1 MADPKKPYNPAK
13 AMFGLDDAPIDT
25 DRQPGRPAPRAPEAT
40 TPTSQTGQ
48 GTSGYAPPGVSFGSQ
63 ITQSP
68 RTAQTGGPLPQ
79 ESGPGTS
86 YRAAQPE
93 NPPQPASGTPQYIY
107 VQTPPETAPSSPRGS
122 GLRWLVIILL
132 VLSGVNLYLVL
143 MARHQLTKTIATQS
157 DQINLLTRR
166 ADSADDRYA
175 QLSAR
180 FQVTAERLGLTQKEL
195 ARARQLAAS
204 IETQQQQSVQQLNA
218 AIAQKA
224 SAQQV
229 NQLQSEAN
237 AKFGSLSGSLAG
249 TQKDL
254 EATKEA
260 LTGAKGELSGAIART
275 HAELVELAH
284 RTDRDYFEFH
294 LGSKGARQKIGSLQV
309 QLLKTSTKHNLF
321 TVNLYFDDKVSQR
334 RNEAID
340 EPVYFYMQGAPSAL
354 ELVVNKLGKNS
365 ISGYVSAPKGF
376 IHNAPNVLEA
386 RPTA

>member
-13 AMFGLDDAPIDT
+13 AMFGLDDEPIDT
-25 DRQPGRPAPRAPEAT
+25 GRQPGRPAPKTAEAT
-40 TPTSQTGQ
+40 TPPSQTSQGS
-48 GTSGYAPPGVSFGSQ
+48 SGYALPGVSFGPQAPRMPEPERVPSSATSQ
-63 ITQSP
+63 S
-68 RTAQTGGPLPQ
+68 A
-79 ESGPGTS
+79 S

-93 NPPQPASGTPQYIY
+93 NASPPTGGSPQYIY
-107 VQTPPETAPSSPRGS
+107 VQTPPGSSPSSRGG

-132 VLSGVNLYLVL
+132 ILSGVNLYLVL
-143 MARHQLTKTIATQS
+143 MARHQLAKTIATQS

-166 ADSADDRYA
+166 ADSTDDRYA

-204 IETQQQQSVQQLNA
+204 IEKQQQESVQQLNA

-294 LGSKGARQKIGSLQV
+294 LASKGARQKIGSLQV
-309 QLLKTSTKHNLF
+309 QLLKTNTKHNLF

-376 IHNAPNVLEA
+376 IRNAPNVLEA
-386 RPTA
+386 RPNA

>member
-13 AMFGLDDAPIDT
+13 AMFGLDDAPVDT
-25 DRQPGRPAPRAPEAT
+25 GHQPGRPAPKTAEAT
-40 TPTSQTGQ
+40 TSPSQTGQ
-48 GTSGYAPPGVSFGSQ
+48 GALGYTSPGVSFGPQ
-63 ITQSP
+63 APQSP
-68 RTAQTGGPLPQ
+68 RGSQA
-79 ESGPGTS
+79 SGPTPQASDPSAS
-86 YRAAQPE
+86 YHAAQPE
-93 NPPQPASGTPQYIY
+93 NASPPMAGSPQYIY
-107 VQTPPETAPSSPRGS
+107 VQTPPASTPSPRSS

-132 VLSGVNLYLVL
+132 ILSGVNLYLVL
-143 MARHQLTKTIATQS
+143 MARHQLAKTIATQS

-166 ADSADDRYA
+166 ADSTDDRYA

-204 IETQQQQSVQQLNA
+204 IEKQQQESVQQLNA

-294 LGSKGARQKIGSLQV
+294 LASKGARQKIGSLQV
-309 QLLKTSTKHNLF
+309 QLLKTNTKHNLF